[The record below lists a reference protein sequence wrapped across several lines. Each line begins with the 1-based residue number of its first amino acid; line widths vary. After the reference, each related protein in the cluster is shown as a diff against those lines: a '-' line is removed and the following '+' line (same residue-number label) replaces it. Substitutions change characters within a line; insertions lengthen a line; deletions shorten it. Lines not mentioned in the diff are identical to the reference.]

1 MSTVKPVLRP
11 SRHIRE
17 GKDTLLMNVL
27 LVIVIGGFCILCLAP
42 FVMMI
47 ASSFESEYRL
57 AHDGYTFWPRE
68 FTLNAYDMIL
78 KSGQIASAYRVTI
91 FITVVGTV
99 LSMLMTIMMAYPLSL
114 DHLRGK
120 TFITFLVYFTMLF
133 NGGLVPTYLLISNYL
148 GMRNN
153 IWVLI
158 VPVMFNAWNMFLM
171 RNFFKGIP
179 KEMIESAYIDGAND
193 MQILFKIV
201 LPVSVPGIATISL
214 FFALSYWNQWY
225 NAMLYIDDATMY
237 PLQYYIMNI
246 LRYAESFK
254 LMAQYTAVDYADLP
268 TTAIKMATT
277 VVTIGPVI
285 FIYPFVQ
292 KYFTSGLTV
301 GAIKG

>member
-1 MSTVKPVLRP
+1 MSTVKPVLRS

-120 TFITFLVYFTMLF
+120 TFITFLV
-133 NGGLVPTYLLISNYL
+133 
-148 GMRNN
+148 
-153 IWVLI
+153 
-158 VPVMFNAWNMFLM
+158 
-171 RNFFKGIP
+171 
-179 KEMIESAYIDGAND
+179 
-193 MQILFKIV
+193 
-201 LPVSVPGIATISL
+201 
-214 FFALSYWNQWY
+214 
-225 NAMLYIDDATMY
+225 
-237 PLQYYIMNI
+237 
-246 LRYAESFK
+246 
-254 LMAQYTAVDYADLP
+254 
-268 TTAIKMATT
+268 
-277 VVTIGPVI
+277 
-285 FIYPFVQ
+285 
-292 KYFTSGLTV
+292 
-301 GAIKG
+301 